1 MNRKFLLKLAI
12 LFLIVNTVQAQS
24 KRRQIYDSLLVGDKI
39 TPIVSSVMMP
49 KGYTE
54 IILSNSMFTTNSVY
68 NSDGES
74 LNLNNRITY
83 LFNTLQVTYGA
94 SSSARFNV
102 GLDVSYRTGRADS
115 DPESSPWK
123 VFGNSSEGLI
133 EYERGLTSIGLRAR
147 YVPTRNRNFVIQNT
161 FVVPFG
167 SSDPDN
173 EFLGDNRYAFN
184 TQFLYTYLAGRKVFL
199 FGQTDVLYRFK
210 DDRYESDFTIPINLY
225 CSYILNRHLFP
236 FIQAG
241 MVNSWNDVTSQWFTF
256 GAGLQYQFNT
266 MFNINVFYNDVF
278 AGTNV
283 NRWNYYNLGIRVV
296 L

>member
-1 MNRKFLLKLAI
+1 
-12 LFLIVNTVQAQS
+12 
-24 KRRQIYDSLLVGDKI
+24 
-39 TPIVSSVMMP
+39 
-49 KGYTE
+49 
-54 IILSNSMFTTNSVY
+54 
-68 NSDGES
+68 
-74 LNLNNRITY
+74 
-83 LFNTLQVTYGA
+83 
-94 SSSARFNV
+94 
-102 GLDVSYRTGRADS
+102 
-115 DPESSPWK
+115 
-123 VFGNSSEGLI
+123 
-133 EYERGLTSIGLRAR
+133 
-147 YVPTRNRNFVIQNT
+147 
-161 FVVPFG
+161 
-167 SSDPDN
+167 
-173 EFLGDNRYAFN
+173 
-184 TQFLYTYLAGRKVFL
+184 VFL
-199 FGQTDVLYRFK
+199 FGQADVLYRFK